1 MGPIVCATRGSE
13 ASRRTQER
21 AIALALEQGASL
33 IFLYIVDPA
42 FIKIV
47 DATLIEVV
55 LDELAQLGRG
65 LLRIAQARALERG
78 LQADIAIRQGAIR
91 ATMED
96 FLREVKASLIII
108 GAPQRSSSAPVFNSE
123 AITQLVQHIRE
134 ATGVE
139 AIVVE

>member
-21 AIALALEQGASL
+21 AIALAQERGAPL

-42 FIKIV
+42 FIKPM
-47 DATLIEVV
+47 DTALIEVV

-65 LLRIAQARALERG
+65 LLAIAQARAHEHG

-96 FLREVKASLIII
+96 FLREVKASVIII

-123 AITQLVQHIRE
+123 AITQLVQHIQD

-139 AIVVE
+139 VIIVE